1 MFPLSS
7 STGIRPTPYS
17 TRAGADWSA
26 AKVLNAGVRVPVT
39 RWNLARAPSVASID
53 MQTSNDRIDF
63 MKSSGLASP
72 RNAARGLVGFLVL
85 AFALLLSSN
94 SALAQSG
101 AGADDPRVSKLYGDA
116 KAAEAH
122 GDFAGAAASYEA
134 LLQVAPR
141 LAPAYNNLGSLY
153 LRQREY
159 KKAAAVLEKGL
170 KIDPKMSSAS
180 ALLGIALY
188 ELGDY
193 AGAGRNLESAL
204 RANPRDNNAELF
216 LANDLIKL
224 GKIEQAAEHLRQ
236 LSLRQ
241 PENQE
246 VLYLLGK
253 VHMKLSEQALT
264 KLNALDA
271 NSVWVHEISGEVM
284 ESMKNYDGA
293 LLEYKK
299 AVEVAP
305 MQAGTHYHLGN
316 AYWSLNMWDAA
327 TEQFHAELANDPTN
341 CMAQWKIGNIIL
353 EQHGDPA
360 AALAETQKA
369 LDACPDLM
377 EARVDRARA
386 LIKLERHADAV
397 KDLEA
402 AVKADPAEAST
413 HFLLAQAYRAL
424 GRTQEAQAE
433 MKVFSKLE
441 ESARAKTAERAKEV
455 LQEKSKE
462 P

>member
-1 MFPLSS
+1 MTVFRLQLADAPFPLPFDM
-7 STGIRPTPYS
+7 PT
-17 TRAGADWSA
+17 RN
-26 AKVLNAGVRVPVT
+26 V
-39 RWNLARAPSVASID
+39 
-53 MQTSNDRIDF
+53 RIDS
-63 MKSSGLASP
+63 MKSSGPTSHRRAKGAL
-72 RNAARGLVGFLVL
+72 LCLVL
-85 AFALLLSSN
+85 FVFALLLSSN
-94 SALAQSG
+94 SASAQSE
-101 AGADDPRVSKLYGDA
+101 AGANDPRVSKLYGEA
-116 KAAEAH
+116 KAAEAR
-122 GDFAGAAASYEA
+122 GDFAGAAASYES
-134 LLQVAPR
+134 LLQLAPR

-153 LRQREY
+153 LRQRQY
-159 KKAAAVLEKGL
+159 QKAAAVLEKGL

-204 RANPRDNNAELF
+204 RANPKDNNAELF

-224 GKIEQAAEHLRQ
+224 GKFKQAAEHLRQ
-236 LSLRQ
+236 LSQRQ

-253 VHMKLSEQALT
+253 VHMKLSEEALT
-264 KLNALDA
+264 KLNALDP
-271 NSVWVHEISGEVM
+271 NSVWAHEISGEVM

-293 LLEYKK
+293 LLEYKR

-305 MQAGTHYHLGN
+305 LQAGTHYHLGN

-327 TEQFHAELANDPTN
+327 TEQFRAEVENDPSN
-341 CMAQWKIGNIIL
+341 CTAQWKLGNIIL
-353 EQHGDPA
+353 EQHGDSA
-360 AALAETQKA
+360 EALKEVQKA
-369 LDACPDLM
+369 LDVCPNLM

-386 LIKLERHADAV
+386 LIKLERHAEAV

-402 AVKADPAEAST
+402 AVKASPGESST

-424 GRTQEAQAE
+424 GRTQDAQAE

-441 ESARAKTAERAKEV
+441 ESARAKTAERANELLK
-455 LQEKSKE
+455 EKSKE

>member
-1 MFPLSS
+1 
-7 STGIRPTPYS
+7 
-17 TRAGADWSA
+17 
-26 AKVLNAGVRVPVT
+26 
-39 RWNLARAPSVASID
+39 
-53 MQTSNDRIDF
+53 MQTRNDRIGF
-63 MKSSGLASP
+63 MKSSGQSSP
-72 RNAARGLVGFLVL
+72 RNAASSLVCLFLL
-85 AFALLLSSN
+85 AYTLLFLSN
-94 SALAQSG
+94 AVLAQSE
-101 AGADDPRVSKLYGDA
+101 AGANDSRVSKLYGEA
-116 KAAEAH
+116 KAAEAR
-122 GDFAGAAASYEA
+122 GDFAGAAASYES

-153 LRQREY
+153 LREREY
-159 KKAAAVLEKGL
+159 KKAAAVLERGL

-193 AGAGRNLESAL
+193 AGARRNLETAL
-204 RANPRDNNAELF
+204 RANPKDNNAELF
-216 LANDLIKL
+216 LANDLIKV
-224 GKIEQAAEHLRQ
+224 GKFAQAAEHLWQ
-236 LSLRQ
+236 LSQRQ

-253 VHMKLSEQALT
+253 VHMKLSEEALT
-264 KLNALDA
+264 KLNALDP
-271 NSVWVHEISGEVM
+271 NSVWAHEISGEVM

-299 AVEVAP
+299 AVELAP
-305 MQAGTHYHLGN
+305 LQAGTHYHLGN

-327 TEQFHAELANDPTN
+327 TEQFRAELANDPSN
-341 CMAQWKIGNIIL
+341 CMAQWKLGNIIL
-353 EQHGDPA
+353 EQHGDSA
-360 AALAETQKA
+360 AALGETQKA
-369 LDACPDLM
+369 LDVCPDLM

-386 LIKLERHADAV
+386 LIKLERHAEAM

-402 AVKADPAEAST
+402 AVKATPGEPST

-424 GRTQEAQAE
+424 GRTPEAQAE

-455 LQEKSKE
+455 LQEKSKD

>member
-1 MFPLSS
+1 
-7 STGIRPTPYS
+7 
-17 TRAGADWSA
+17 
-26 AKVLNAGVRVPVT
+26 
-39 RWNLARAPSVASID
+39 
-53 MQTSNDRIDF
+53 
-63 MKSSGLASP
+63 MKSSGQSSP
-72 RNAARGLVGFLVL
+72 RNAASSLACLFFLGFVL
-85 AFALLLSSN
+85 LFSPN
-94 SALAQSG
+94 SVLGQSG
-101 AGADDPRVSKLYGDA
+101 AGADDPRVSKLYVEA
-116 KAAEAH
+116 KAAEAR
-122 GDFAGAAASYEA
+122 GDFAGAAADYES

-170 KIDPKMSSAS
+170 RIDPKMSSAS

-204 RANPRDNNAELF
+204 RANPKDNNAELF

-224 GKIEQAAEHLRQ
+224 GKFEQAAEHLRQ
-236 LSLRQ
+236 LSQRQ
-241 PENQE
+241 PDNQE
-246 VLYLLGK
+246 VWYLLGK

-305 MQAGTHYHLGN
+305 LQAGTHYHLGN

-327 TEQFHAELANDPTN
+327 TEQFRAELANDPSN
-341 CMAQWKIGNIIL
+341 CMAQWKLGNIIL
-353 EQHGDPA
+353 EQHGDPGS
-360 AALAETQKA
+360 ALTETQKA
-369 LDACPDLM
+369 LDMCPDLT

-386 LIKLERHADAV
+386 LIKLERHAEAL

-402 AVKADPAEAST
+402 AVKTDPGEAST

>member
-1 MFPLSS
+1 M
-7 STGIRPTPYS
+7 R
-17 TRAGADWSA
+17 TRD
-26 AKVLNAGVRVPVT
+26 
-39 RWNLARAPSVASID
+39 
-53 MQTSNDRIDF
+53 DRIDF
-63 MKSSGLASP
+63 MKSLGLTSP
-72 RNAARGLVGFLVL
+72 RNAASFLACL
-85 AFALLLSSN
+85 LFAEFLLLSLSK
-94 SALAQSG
+94 SAFSQSG
-101 AGADDPRVSKLYGDA
+101 ATVNDPRVSKLYTDA
-116 KAAEAH
+116 KAAEAR
-122 GDFAGAAASYEA
+122 GDFAGAAASYES
-134 LLQVAPR
+134 LLQVAPG

-180 ALLGIALY
+180 ALLGMALY

-193 AGAGRNLESAL
+193 AGAGRNLEAAL
-204 RANPRDNNAELF
+204 RANPKDNNAELF

-224 GKIEQAAEHLRQ
+224 GKFEQAAEHLRQ
-236 LSLRQ
+236 LSQRQ

-253 VHMKLSEQALT
+253 VHMKLSEEALT
-264 KLNALDA
+264 KLNALDP
-271 NSVWVHEISGEVM
+271 NSVWAHEISGEVM

-305 MQAGTHYHLGN
+305 LQAGTHYRLGN
-316 AYWSLNMWDAA
+316 AYWSLNMWDPAA
-327 TEQFHAELANDPTN
+327 EQFRTELANDPSN
-341 CMAQWKIGNIIL
+341 CMAQWKLGNIIL
-353 EQHGDPA
+353 EQHGDSA
-360 AALAETQKA
+360 AALAETQRA
-369 LDACPDLM
+369 LDMCPDLIA
-377 EARVDRARA
+377 ARVDRARA
-386 LIKLERHADAV
+386 LIKLERHAEAV

-402 AVKADPAEAST
+402 AVKADPGESST
-413 HFLLAQAYRAL
+413 HFLLAQAYRAI

>member
-1 MFPLSS
+1 LATACISRLNLTATLFLSIAISSFP
-7 STGIRPTPYS
+7 
-17 TRAGADWSA
+17 
-26 AKVLNAGVRVPVT
+26 
-39 RWNLARAPSVASID
+39 
-53 MQTSNDRIDF
+53 
-63 MKSSGLASP
+63 
-72 RNAARGLVGFLVL
+72 
-85 AFALLLSSN
+85 ALLH
-94 SALAQSG
+94 AQADGG
-101 AGADDPRVSKLYGDA
+101 ASDARVQNLYGDA
-116 KAAEAH
+116 KAAEAR
-122 GDFAGAAASYEA
+122 GDLAGAVASYES
-134 LLQVAPR
+134 LLQIAPR

-153 LRQREY
+153 LRQHEY
-159 KKAAAVLEKGL
+159 KKAAATLEKGL

-188 ELGDY
+188 ELGNY
-193 AGAGRNLESAL
+193 AAAGRSLESAL
-204 RANPRDNNAELF
+204 RANPKDNNAELF

-224 GKIEQAAEHLRQ
+224 GEFERAADHLRQ
-236 LSLRQ
+236 LSQRQ

-246 VLYLLGK
+246 VWYLLGK
-253 VHMKLSEQALT
+253 VHMKLSEEALT

-299 AVEVAP
+299 AAEVAP
-305 MQAGTHYHLGN
+305 HQAGTHYHLGN

-327 TEQFHAELANDPTN
+327 TEEFHAELANDSSN

-353 EQHGDPA
+353 EQHRDSTE
-360 AALAETQKA
+360 ALTEVQKA
-369 LDACPDLM
+369 LDACPNLM
-377 EARVDRARA
+377 GARVDRARA
-386 LIKLERHADAV
+386 LLKLEQPAEAV

-402 AVKADPAEAST
+402 AIKADPAEPST
-413 HFLLAQAYRAL
+413 HFLLAQAYRSL

-441 ESARAKTAERAKEV
+441 ESARTKTAERAKEL

>member
-1 MFPLSS
+1 M
-7 STGIRPTPYS
+7 R
-17 TRAGADWSA
+17 TRD
-26 AKVLNAGVRVPVT
+26 
-39 RWNLARAPSVASID
+39 
-53 MQTSNDRIDF
+53 DRIDF
-63 MKSSGLASP
+63 MKSSGLASSTD
-72 RNAARGLVGFLVL
+72 ATRGLVCLLFFGL
-85 AFALLLSSN
+85 ALLFSSN
-94 SALAQSG
+94 TVLGQSDVG
-101 AGADDPRVSKLYGDA
+101 ANDPRVSKLYGDA
-116 KAAEAH
+116 KAAEAR
-122 GDFAGAAASYEA
+122 GDFAGAAASYES
-134 LLQVAPR
+134 LLEVAPR

-159 KKAAAVLEKGL
+159 KKAATVLEKGL

-180 ALLGIALY
+180 ALLGVALY

-204 RANPRDNNAELF
+204 RANPKDNNAELF

-224 GKIEQAAEHLRQ
+224 GKFDQAAEHLRQ
-236 LSLRQ
+236 LSQRQ

-253 VHMKLSEQALT
+253 VHMKLSEEALT
-264 KLNALDA
+264 KLNALDP
-271 NSVWVHEISGEVM
+271 NSVWAHEISGEVM

-305 MQAGTHYHLGN
+305 LQVGTHYHLGN

-327 TEQFHAELANDPTN
+327 TEQFRAELANDPSN
-341 CMAQWKIGNIIL
+341 CTAQWKLGNIIL

-360 AALAETQKA
+360 AALAEAQKA
-369 LDACPDLM
+369 LDECPDLM

-386 LIKLERHADAV
+386 LIKLERHAEAV

-402 AVKADPAEAST
+402 AVKADPGESST

-433 MKVFSKLE
+433 MKVFSQLE

>member
-1 MFPLSS
+1 M
-7 STGIRPTPYS
+7 PT
-17 TRAGADWSA
+17 R
-26 AKVLNAGVRVPVT
+26 
-39 RWNLARAPSVASID
+39 
-53 MQTSNDRIDF
+53 NDRIGF
-63 MKSSGLASP
+63 MKSSG
-72 RNAARGLVGFLVL
+72 RGLPGNTANSLVSIFLL
-85 AFALLLSSN
+85 AFALLSSSN
-94 SALAQSG
+94 TVLAQSD
-101 AGADDPRVSKLYGDA
+101 AGANDPRVSKLYAEA
-116 KAAEAH
+116 KAAEAR
-122 GDFAGAAASYEA
+122 GDFAGAAASYES

-159 KKAAAVLEKGL
+159 KKAAAALEKGL

-204 RANPRDNNAELF
+204 RANPKDNNVELF
-216 LANDLIKL
+216 LANGLIKL
-224 GKIEQAAEHLRQ
+224 GKFEQAAGHLRQ
-236 LSLRQ
+236 LSQRQ

-253 VHMKLSEQALT
+253 VHMKLSEEALT
-264 KLNALDA
+264 KLNALDP
-271 NSVWVHEISGEVM
+271 NSVWAHEISGEVM

-293 LLEYKK
+293 LLEYKE

-305 MQAGTHYHLGN
+305 LQVGTHYHLGS

-327 TEQFHAELANDPTN
+327 TEQFRAELANDPSN
-341 CMAQWKIGNIIL
+341 CMAQWKLGNIIL
-353 EQHGDPA
+353 EQHGDSA
-360 AALAETQKA
+360 AALAEVQKA

-386 LIKLERHADAV
+386 LIKLERHAEAV
-397 KDLEA
+397 KDLQA
-402 AVKADPAEAST
+402 AVKADPGESST

-424 GRTQEAQAE
+424 GRTHEAQAE

-455 LQEKSKE
+455 LQEKSKD

>member
-1 MFPLSS
+1 M
-7 STGIRPTPYS
+7 R
-17 TRAGADWSA
+17 TRD
-26 AKVLNAGVRVPVT
+26 
-39 RWNLARAPSVASID
+39 
-53 MQTSNDRIDF
+53 DRIDF
-63 MKSSGLASP
+63 MKSLGLTSP
-72 RNAARGLVGFLVL
+72 RNAASFLACL
-85 AFALLLSSN
+85 LFAEFLLLSLSK
-94 SALAQSG
+94 SAFSQSG
-101 AGADDPRVSKLYGDA
+101 ATVNDPRVSKLYTDA
-116 KAAEAH
+116 KAAEAR
-122 GDFAGAAASYEA
+122 GDVAGAAASYES
-134 LLQVAPR
+134 LLQVAPG

-180 ALLGIALY
+180 ALLGMALY

-193 AGAGRNLESAL
+193 AGAGRNLEAAL
-204 RANPRDNNAELF
+204 RANPKDNNAELF

-224 GKIEQAAEHLRQ
+224 GKFEQAAEHLRQ
-236 LSLRQ
+236 LSQRQ

-253 VHMKLSEQALT
+253 VHMKLSEEALT
-264 KLNALDA
+264 KLNALDP
-271 NSVWVHEISGEVM
+271 NSVWAHEISGEVM

-305 MQAGTHYHLGN
+305 LQAGTHYHLGN
-316 AYWSLNMWDAA
+316 AYWSLNMWDPAA
-327 TEQFHAELANDPTN
+327 EQFRAELANDPSN
-341 CMAQWKIGNIIL
+341 CMAQWKLGNIIL
-353 EQHGDPA
+353 EQHGDSA
-360 AALAETQKA
+360 AALAETQRA
-369 LDACPDLM
+369 LDMCPDLM

-386 LIKLERHADAV
+386 LIKLERHAEAV

-402 AVKADPAEAST
+402 AVKAEPGESST
-413 HFLLAQAYRAL
+413 HFLLAQAYRAI

-455 LQEKSKE
+455 LQEKSKD

>member
-1 MFPLSS
+1 MSILGVQFTRNPQIPL
-7 STGIRPTPYS
+7 
-17 TRAGADWSA
+17 
-26 AKVLNAGVRVPVT
+26 LF
-39 RWNLARAPSVASID
+39 D
-53 MQTSNDRIDF
+53 MQTRDDRIDF
-63 MKSSGLASP
+63 MKSSGPTSQ
-72 RNAARGLVGFLVL
+72 RHAAGSLLCLLLLG
-85 AFALLLSSN
+85 FALWFSTKR
-94 SALAQSG
+94 ALAQSDGG
-101 AGADDPRVSKLYGDA
+101 ATDPRVSKLYGEA
-116 KAAEAH
+116 KAAEAR
-122 GDFAGAAASYEA
+122 GDFAAAASSYES
-134 LLQVAPR
+134 LLQIAPR

-188 ELGDY
+188 ELGEY

-204 RANPRDNNAELF
+204 RANPKDNNAELF

-224 GKIEQAAEHLRQ
+224 GKFEQAAEHLRQ
-236 LSLRQ
+236 LSRRQ

-253 VHMKLSEQALT
+253 VHMKLSEEALT
-264 KLNALDA
+264 KLNALDP

-305 MQAGTHYHLGN
+305 LQAGTHYHLGN

-327 TEQFHAELANDPTN
+327 TEQFRAELANDPSN
-341 CMAQWKIGNIIL
+341 CTAQWKLGNIIL

-360 AALAETQKA
+360 AALSETQKA

-386 LIKLERHADAV
+386 LIKLERHAEAV

-402 AVKADPAEAST
+402 AVKADPGESST

-441 ESARAKTAERAKEV
+441 ESARAKTAERANELLK
-455 LQEKSKE
+455 EKSKE

>member
-1 MFPLSS
+1 L
-7 STGIRPTPYS
+7 
-17 TRAGADWSA
+17 
-26 AKVLNAGVRVPVT
+26 
-39 RWNLARAPSVASID
+39 ASID
-53 MQTSNDRIDF
+53 MQTCDDTIGF
-63 MKSSGLASP
+63 MKSPGLTALPRIAIPSLVCPLLFGLA
-72 RNAARGLVGFLVL
+72 V
-85 AFALLLSSN
+85 LLSSN
-94 SALAQSG
+94 TVLAQSDGG
-101 AGADDPRVSKLYGDA
+101 ANDPRVSKLYAEA
-116 KAAEAH
+116 KAAEAR
-122 GDFAGAAASYEA
+122 GDLPGAAASYES

-159 KKAAAVLEKGL
+159 KKAVAVLEKGL

-204 RANPRDNNAELF
+204 HANPKDNNAELF

-224 GKIEQAAEHLRQ
+224 GEFERAANHLRQ
-236 LSLRQ
+236 LSQRQ

-246 VLYLLGK
+246 VWYLLGK
-253 VHMKLSEQALT
+253 VHMKLSEEALT
-264 KLNALDA
+264 KLNSLDA

-299 AVEVAP
+299 ALEAAP
-305 MQAGTHYHLGN
+305 QQAGTHYHLGN

-327 TEQFHAELANDPTN
+327 TEEFRAELAIDSSN
-341 CMAQWKIGNIIL
+341 CLAQWKIGNITL
-353 EQHGDPA
+353 EKHGDSEQ
-360 AALAETQKA
+360 ALAEVQKA

-377 EARVDRARA
+377 GARVDRARA
-386 LIKLERHADAV
+386 LLKLERPEDAA
-397 KDLEA
+397 KDLET
-402 AVKADPAEAST
+402 AVKADPGEAST
-413 HFLLAQAYRAL
+413 HFLLAQAYRSL

-441 ESARAKTAERAKEV
+441 EAARAKTAERAKEV

>member
-1 MFPLSS
+1 VACFSRLSHAAILFISLTAACFPAFL
-7 STGIRPTPYS
+7 
-17 TRAGADWSA
+17 GAQADGGASDA
-26 AKVLNAGVRVPVT
+26 RV
-39 RWNLARAPSVASID
+39 
-53 MQTSNDRIDF
+53 Q
-63 MKSSGLASP
+63 
-72 RNAARGLVGFLVL
+72 
-85 AFALLLSSN
+85 
-94 SALAQSG
+94 
-101 AGADDPRVSKLYGDA
+101 KLYGDA
-116 KAAEAH
+116 KAAEAR
-122 GDFAGAAASYEA
+122 GDLAGAVASYES
-134 LLQVAPR
+134 LLQIAPR

-159 KKAAAVLEKGL
+159 KKAAPTLEKGL

-193 AGAGRNLESAL
+193 TAAGRNLEAAL
-204 RANPRDNNAELF
+204 RANPKDNNAELF

-224 GKIEQAAEHLRQ
+224 GEFERAADHLRQ
-236 LSLRQ
+236 LSQRQ

-246 VLYLLGK
+246 VWYLLGK
-253 VHMKLSEQALT
+253 VHMKLSEEALT

-305 MQAGTHYHLGN
+305 QQAGTHYHLGN

-327 TEQFHAELANDPTN
+327 TQEFRAELANDSSN

-353 EQHGDPA
+353 EKHEDSNE
-360 AALAETQKA
+360 ALVEVQKA
-369 LDACPDLM
+369 LDACPDM
-377 EARVDRARA
+377 MGARVDRARA
-386 LIKLERHADAV
+386 LLKLERSGEAV
-397 KDLEA
+397 KDLET
-402 AVKADPAEAST
+402 AVKSDPAEPST
-413 HFLLAQAYRAL
+413 HFLLAQAYRSL
-424 GRTQEAQAE
+424 GRTPEAQAE

-441 ESARAKTAERAKEV
+441 ESARAKTAERAKEL